1 MHEPVTKYVW
11 LTAFA
16 EINTY
21 KNKNISNISL
31 TKDGISFHYKNHFV
45 IIDPA
50 RFSDFRAVF
59 LEKNTVFFKLKIMM

>member
-16 EINTY
+16 KINTY
-21 KNKNISNISL
+21 KNKNIQNISL
-31 TKDGISFHYKNHFV
+31 TKDGISFHYKSHFV
-45 IIDPA
+45 IIDPE
-50 RFSDFRAVF
+50 AVF